1 MADLHAAVTG
11 YLTKRGWPLDDRGHL
26 VVTPVLGR
34 SGRWS
39 AFFEIRDPDQQ
50 LIVHSVVP
58 VTVPPERRT
67 AAALYLTRA
76 NFGLAIG
83 SFDLDLDGG
92 EVRFRTSVD
101 VEGAELSEPLI
112 DHLFL
117 ANIVGVDQYFAG
129 LRSVIRGADPVVAIG
144 AAELASARAP
154 QRRDPGRVPPAG

>member
-11 YLTKRGWPLDDRGHL
+11 YLTKRGWPLEDRGHL

-39 AFFEIRDPDQQ
+39 AFFEIRDADQQ
-50 LIVHSVVP
+50 LIVYSVVP

-67 AAALYLTRA
+67 DVALYLTRA
-76 NFGLAIG
+76 NFGLVIG
-83 SFDLDLDGG
+83 SFEMDLDDG

-101 VEGAELSEPLI
+101 VDGTEMSEPII

-129 LRSVIRGADPVVAIG
+129 LRSVMRGADPAVAIR
-144 AAELASARAP
+144 AAELASARGP

>member
-11 YLTKRGWPLDDRGHL
+11 YLTNRGWPIEDRGHL

-39 AFFEIRDPDQQ
+39 AFFEIRGADQQ
-50 LIVHSVVP
+50 LIVYSVVP

-67 AAALYLTRA
+67 DAALYLTRA
-76 NFGLAIG
+76 NFGLVIG
-83 SFDLDLDGG
+83 CFELDLDDGA
-92 EVRFRTSVD
+92 VRFRTSVD
-101 VEGAELSEPLI
+101 LEGAEVSEPII

-129 LRSVIRGADPVVAIG
+129 LRSVIRGTDPAVAIG

-154 QRRDPGRVPPAG
+154 RRDPGRVPPAG